1 MNNTLQQVVRLLW
14 RGLWLE
20 PEAYDEAA
28 DGDNTFVEGLF
39 TVVLV
44 GLVLGIAALIGGV
57 LDWAIMPDLSAIK
70 DLVFNG
76 LKQMPWYEY
85 IRQEPEALRLF
96 EQNYDLG
103 WQISSFFQPN
113 PANLLTGLILTP
125 LGLIVGWLWFA
136 VVGQGVAKLL
146 GSTGEMKQ
154 TMGATA
160 LAVAPNLLNI
170 FGLLPMVGVAAVG
183 TWTLI
188 ARYVAMRRVHE
199 NLTWGRVLVAVLAPT
214 AVLVLLGLVLALIFS
229 SLLAALIGGLAS

>member
-1 MNNTLQQVVRLLW
+1 MNNTIQQVVRLLW

-39 TVVLV
+39 TVALV
-44 GLVLGIAALIGGV
+44 GVVLGVAALFGGI
-57 LDWAIMPDLSAIK
+57 LDWAITPDLSAIK
-70 DLVFNG
+70 DLVFDG
-76 LKQMPWYEY
+76 LKQMPWYDF

-103 WQISSFFQPN
+103 WQISEFFAPN
-113 PANLLTGLILTP
+113 AGNMLGGLLLTP
-125 LGLIVGWLWFA
+125 LGLIAGWLWFA
-136 VVGQGVAKLL
+136 LVGQGVARLL
-146 GSTGEMKQ
+146 GGVGDLKQ
-154 TMGATA
+154 TLGATA
-160 LAVAPNLLNI
+160 VAVAPHLLNI

-214 AVLVLLGLVLALIFS
+214 IILVLVGIILALIFS

>member
-20 PEAYDEAA
+20 PAAYDEAA

-39 TVVLV
+39 TVALV
-44 GLVLGIAALIGGV
+44 GLVLGVAALIGGI

-70 DLVFNG
+70 DLIFDG

-85 IRQEPEALRLF
+85 IRQEPEALRMF

-103 WQISSFFQPN
+103 WRISEFFSPN
-113 PANLLTGLILTP
+113 AVNLLTGLILTP
-125 LGLIVGWLWFA
+125 LGLIASWLWFSLI
-136 VVGQGVAKLL
+136 GQSVAKML
-146 GSTGEMKQ
+146 GSSGQMKQ

-160 LAVAPNLLNI
+160 LAVAPNLLNL

-183 TWTLI
+183 TWTLL

-214 AVLVLLGLVLALIFS
+214 AVLVLLGIIMALIFS